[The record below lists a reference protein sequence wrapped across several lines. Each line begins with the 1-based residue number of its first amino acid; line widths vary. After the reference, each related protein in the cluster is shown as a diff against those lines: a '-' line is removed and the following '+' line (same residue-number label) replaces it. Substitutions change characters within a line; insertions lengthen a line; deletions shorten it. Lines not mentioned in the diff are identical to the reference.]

1 MSFATITQLKTAL
14 NRGARANLFEIDI
27 PFPTLI
33 GATNLPTDAP
43 ARVKVLCKSAAVP
56 GFTVGTIEV
65 PYRAGRK
72 IKIPGDRT
80 FADWTVTIIND
91 ENQTLRRAFNAW
103 VNLISNGNYNSDKK
117 STVQDYYK
125 DITCFH
131 LKGDNSISRK
141 YQLTDAFP
149 TDVSAID
156 LSFDST
162 DTLSEFT
169 VNFQY
174 HYLQAG
180 SSSDTFSTSTPTS
193 TTIPAAPEASATV

>member
-1 MSFATITQLKTAL
+1 MAFASLTQLKTAL
-14 NRGARANLFEIDI
+14 TGRGARANLFEIEI
-27 PFPTLI
+27 GFPDEIASTI
-33 GATNLPTDAP
+33 TSTAAKDKT
-43 ARVKVLCKSAAVP
+43 KILCKAAAVP

-65 PYRAGRK
+65 PYRAGRR

-91 ENQTLRRAFNAW
+91 EDHSLRQAFNAW
-103 VNLISNGNYNSDKK
+103 INLISKGNYNSTTK
-117 STVQDYYK
+117 SSAISEYYQ
-125 DITCFH
+125 DITCNH
-131 LKGDNSISRK
+131 LKANNTISRK
-141 YQLTDAFP
+141 YQLNDAFP

-174 HYLQAG
+174 HYLKAG
-180 SSSDTFSTSTPTS
+180 NSGTSFKADKVDLALST
-193 TTIPAAPEASATV
+193 

>member
-33 GATNLPTDAP
+33 DAANLPTDAK

-103 VNLISNGNYNSDKK
+103 VNLISNGNYNSQTK

-180 SSSDTFSTSTPTS
+180 SSSDTFSTSTTT
-193 TTIPAAPEASATV
+193 TTIPAEPAATATG

>member
-1 MSFATITQLKTAL
+1 MAFASLTQLKTAL
-14 NRGARANLFEIDI
+14 TGRGARANLFEIEIGFPDAIASTI
-27 PFPTLI
+27 PSTAAKDKTKI
-33 GATNLPTDAP
+33 
-43 ARVKVLCKSAAVP
+43 LCKAAAVP

-65 PYRAGRK
+65 PYRAGRR

-91 ENQTLRRAFNAW
+91 EDHSLRQAFNAW
-103 VNLISNGNYNSDKK
+103 INLISKGNYNSTTK
-117 STVQDYYK
+117 SSAISEYYQE
-125 DITCFH
+125 ITCNH
-131 LKGDNSISRK
+131 LKADNTISRK
-141 YQLTDAFP
+141 YQLNDAFP

-174 HYLQAG
+174 HYLKAG
-180 SSSDTFSTSTPTS
+180 NSGTSF
-193 TTIPAAPEASATV
+193 TTAGGDIELSV